1 MAASGLKKSDQKYL
15 DKMME
20 DMLLGGMGG
29 GMEDMMGG
37 MDEETMME
45 MMMGGDVSMDK
56 MFGGMPGMGGQK
68 PKPKDQEGWETDSDE
83 EIKTKTGK

>member
-1 MAASGLKKSDQKYL
+1 
-15 DKMME
+15 MME

-56 MFGGMPGMGGQK
+56 MFGGMPGMGG
-68 PKPKDQEGWETDSDE
+68 
-83 EIKTKTGK
+83 